1 MTMVKKVT
9 IVTMAS
15 IATTVTTATTA
26 TMVTYARLPQLH
38 GKFKLPGTVI
48 RTANIFFLLNE
59 QMSFF

>member
-1 MTMVKKVT
+1 MTTVKKVT

-38 GKFKLPGTVI
+38 GKFKLPGTV
-48 RTANIFFLLNE
+48 TANNFFLLKE